1 MCSRLHTAFYL
12 TIGEGHLIS
21 CFDST
26 TNHFELV
33 ALAVHFSV
41 EVILYAA
48 ENEFAV
54 FYPTRFQLTFSRLS
68 SVALPSGVSP
78 TRTAPIFAIGL

>member
-1 MCSRLHTAFYL
+1 MSCCLQTALYL
-12 TIGEGHLIS
+12 TISEGYLIG
-21 CFDST
+21 CFDGA

-33 ALAVHFSV
+33 AIAVHFSV

-54 FYPTRFQLTFSRLS
+54 FYPTRLQLTFSSLS

-78 TRTAPIFAIGL
+78 T